1 MLEAV
6 KAKPEPAAAAEAAP
20 AAAAAA
26 AAPAA
31 GGAPKRRV
39 RAAFAE
45 DEEEAP
51 QQRKLIPIRSVWAG
65 RGGGAWRVRLGVQR
79 AERRQRA
86 CGQPRV
92 PSAAWLSTAVI
103 ALGSWT
109 HCSHPRAC
117 TPPPPP
123 PPARRY
129 SDEEVRALHAPP
141 EGQQQQGG
149 AAAAPAA
156 QQAPPAPVDPAAL
169 KKQLLGLIPKDKAG
183 VFSFPL
189 DWAVLEAAPPAVR
202 DKISGAWAGGRAG
215 GNNAA
220 KVGAAR
226 ARWAQRHQRMTG
238 WSQLLLRLPCFVL
251 RACVLHSPA
260 GGDPKTVIP
269 GAAAPSWPHHVRAS
283 FPPPVQAG

>member
-1 MLEAV
+1 M
-6 KAKPEPAAAAEAAP
+6 
-20 AAAAAA
+20 
-26 AAPAA
+26 
-31 GGAPKRRV
+31 
-39 RAAFAE
+39 
-45 DEEEAP
+45 
-51 QQRKLIPIRSVWAG
+51 G
-65 RGGGAWRVRLGVQR
+65 RGGCGWACSARRGGSVRVASLVSLLPHGS
-79 AERRQRA
+79 A
-86 CGQPRV
+86 P
-92 PSAAWLSTAVI
+92 PSSLL
-103 ALGSWT
+103 ALGPIVLT
-109 HCSHPRAC
+109 PVRALL
-117 TPPPPP
+117 PLPP